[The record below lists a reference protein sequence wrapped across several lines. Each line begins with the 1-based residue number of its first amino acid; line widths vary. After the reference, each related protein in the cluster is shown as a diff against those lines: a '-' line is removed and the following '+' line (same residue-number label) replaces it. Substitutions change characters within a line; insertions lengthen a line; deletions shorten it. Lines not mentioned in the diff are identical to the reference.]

1 MIDPFFWI
9 EDCKYILSMK
19 VHRNTTNWT
28 QDCADAGPGGTR
40 DEIRLKEAKRVATR
54 RADNAKERDRAVE
67 TRVELQTRN
76 LQIQEGLA
84 RESILSSRKKRECAT
99 VSNLK
104 KKLKMIERHKGIFIK
119 KNGEE
124 AYEAKVDELLHAL
137 LTAGEEDE
145 TMMEANHT
153 TNNVED
159 RGGDAASTCD

>member
-1 MIDPFFWI
+1 LQIHSLCEGSPQHNQLD
-9 EDCKYILSMK
+9 S
-19 VHRNTTNWT
+19 
-28 QDCADAGPGGTR
+28 AGPGGTR
-40 DEIRLKEAKRVATR
+40 DEIRPKEAKRVATR
-54 RADNAKERDRAVE
+54 RADNAKERDRTVE

-76 LQIQEGLA
+76 LHIQEGLA

-104 KKLKMIERHKGIFIK
+104 KKLKMIERHKGM
-119 KNGEE
+119 
-124 AYEAKVDELLHAL
+124 VDELLHAL
-137 LTAGEEDE
+137 LTAGEEDK